1 VSLQP
6 RYRRLFTFGDVL
18 DESVRLYRAHWVP
31 FALVSAISL
40 LPPGLLVVGVSA
52 AGLLTTSFNFAD
64 LQSGRFDSPGLLS
77 SQINAL
83 LAIGGISTL
92 FILVWTAAIVV
103 TTDAYLR
110 GEEPALSRV
119 YGRAVSRFFVVLLA
133 SLVIVLAQVLLT
145 VVGTLLFVITLF
157 GVLGSLIAGV
167 ALLFWWLRPGARKS
181 WVKWLIILTSPFGLP
196 TYYLFRWSM
205 YTAAI
210 VLEDCGPIGSLS
222 RSSQLVDRQ
231 WFRVMG
237 ILSVASLIVGILLWV
252 LSALINFP
260 LAIFEATRGQFGLS
274 PAEAAISGGFAT
286 IVRILFE
293 SIGVIVYTMLFVDLR
308 NRREGTD
315 IVERLSQ
322 LEATPIT
329 ANG

>member
-1 VSLQP
+1 VSLEP

-31 FALVSAISL
+31 FALVSGISL
-40 LPPGLLVVGVSA
+40 LPPGLILVGVSA
-52 AGLLTTSFNFAD
+52 AGVFTTSFNLAD
-64 LQSGRFDSPGLLS
+64 LQTGRFDSPYYLS
-77 SQINAL
+77 AQLNAI
-83 LAIGGISTL
+83 LAISGISVL
-92 FILVWTAAIVV
+92 FSIVWTAAIVS

-110 GEEPALSRV
+110 GEEPSLSRV
-119 YGRAVSRFFVVLLA
+119 YRRAVSRFFVVLLA
-133 SLVIVLAQVLLT
+133 SLVIVIAQVVLT
-145 VVGTLLFVITLF
+145 VVGSILFVVTLF
-157 GVLGSLIAGV
+157 GVLGSLIASI
-167 ALLFWWLRPGARKS
+167 ALVVWWLQPTARKT

-196 TYYLFRWSM
+196 TYYFVRWSM
-205 YTAAI
+205 YITAI
-210 VLEDCGPIGSLS
+210 VLEDYGPIGCLG
-222 RSSQLVDRQ
+222 RSSQLVDRH

-237 ILSVASLIVGILLWV
+237 VLSVASLIVGILLWV

-274 PAEAAISGGFAT
+274 PTEAAISGGFAT

-293 SIGVIVYTMLFVDLR
+293 SIGVIVYTILFVDLR